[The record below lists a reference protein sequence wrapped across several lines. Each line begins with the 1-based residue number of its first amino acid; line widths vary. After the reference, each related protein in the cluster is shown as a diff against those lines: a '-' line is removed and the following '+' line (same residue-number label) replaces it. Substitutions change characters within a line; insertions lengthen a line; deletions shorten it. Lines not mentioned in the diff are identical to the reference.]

1 MTKILIASAVRKI
14 SVHNH
19 SMLASVCK
27 HCGARIYPLTSLRPH
42 LERHARRALVF
53 EKMIRTIR

>member
-1 MTKILIASAVRKI
+1 MRMLMASAVRKI
-14 SVHNH
+14 SVYNH

-27 HCGARIYPLTSLRPH
+27 QCGARIYPLSSLKPH

-53 EKMIRTIR
+53 ERMIKTIR

>member
-1 MTKILIASAVRKI
+1 MTKMLMSSAVRKI
-14 SVHNH
+14 SVNNH
-19 SMLASVCK
+19 ALLASICK

-42 LERHARRALVF
+42 LERHARRAFVF